1 MTVLSVAAVSH
12 AYGDGADQV
21 LVLDNVSLHVD
32 EGEVV
37 CVAGPSG
44 SGKTALCHLA
54 AGFEVPMRGTVTVD
68 GSPSTALDD
77 WAVVAALPQQ
87 HGLLGEL
94 SVRANVALPGQR
106 AGRGRRLTKPTEL
119 PGPPGLPGL
128 QQLLEDL
135 DLAGLS
141 DRAVDETSLG
151 EQQRTALARAL
162 ILSPRLAVLDEPTG
176 HQDDDHVAQ
185 VLAVVRASTAAGT
198 GVLVASHDDR
208 VLEAADRVVRLDRGR
223 LLS

>member
-1 MTVLSVAAVSH
+1 VTVLSVSAVSH
-12 AYGDGADQV
+12 AYGDGADRV
-21 LVLDNVSLHVD
+21 LVLDDVSLHVD
-32 EGEVV
+32 AGEVV

-44 SGKTALCHLA
+44 SGKTSLCHLA
-54 AGFEVPMRGTVTVD
+54 AGFEVPMSGTVTVD
-68 GSPSTALDD
+68 GMPPTALDD

-87 HGLLGEL
+87 HGLLGGL

-106 AGRGRRLTKPTEL
+106 AGRGRRLTTKV
-119 PGPPGLPGL
+119 PGLH
-128 QQLLEDL
+128 QLLEDL
-135 DLAGLS
+135 DLAGLA

-151 EQQRTALARAL
+151 EQQRAALARAL
-162 ILSPRLAVLDEPTG
+162 VLSPRLAVLDEPTG

-185 VLAVVRASTAAGT
+185 VLAVVRLSTAAGT

-223 LLS
+223 LLA

>member
-1 MTVLSVAAVSH
+1 
-12 AYGDGADQV
+12 
-21 LVLDNVSLHVD
+21 
-32 EGEVV
+32 VV

-54 AGFEVPMRGTVTVD
+54 AGFEVPMSGRVTVD
-68 GSPSTALDD
+68 GTPSTALDD

-106 AGRGRRLTKPTEL
+106 AGRGSRLTRVAE
-119 PGPPGLPGL
+119 LPGL
-128 QQLLEDL
+128 QRLLEDL
-135 DLAGLS
+135 DLAELA
-141 DRAVDETSLG
+141 DRAVYETSLG
-151 EQQRTALARAL
+151 EQQRAALARAL
-162 ILSPRLAVLDEPTG
+162 VLSPRLAVLDEPTG

-185 VLAVVRASTAAGT
+185 VLAAVRQSTVAGT

-223 LLS
+223 LLV

>member
-1 MTVLSVAAVSH
+1 M
-12 AYGDGADQV
+12 
-21 LVLDNVSLHVD
+21 
-32 EGEVV
+32 
-37 CVAGPSG
+37 
-44 SGKTALCHLA
+44 
-54 AGFEVPMRGTVTVD
+54 TVD
-68 GSPSTALDD
+68 GTPSTALDD

-106 AGRGRRLTKPTEL
+106 AGRGSRRLSKLPEL
-119 PGPPGLPGL
+119 SGLH
-128 QQLLEDL
+128 QLLEDL
-135 DLAGLS
+135 DLAGLA

-151 EQQRTALARAL
+151 EQQRAALARAL
-162 ILSPRLAVLDEPTG
+162 VLSPRLAVLDEPTG

-185 VLAVVRASTAAGT
+185 VLAVVRQSTAAGT

-223 LLS
+223 LLE

>member
-12 AYGDGADQV
+12 AYGDGADRV
-21 LVLDNVSLHVD
+21 LVLHDVSLHVD
-32 EGEVV
+32 AGEVV

-54 AGFEVPMRGTVTVD
+54 AGFEVPMSGRVTVD
-68 GSPSTALDD
+68 GTPSTALDD

-106 AGRGRRLTKPTEL
+106 AGRGSRLTRVAE
-119 PGPPGLPGL
+119 LPGL
-128 QQLLEDL
+128 QRLLEDL
-135 DLAGLS
+135 DLAELA
-141 DRAVDETSLG
+141 DRAVYETSLG
-151 EQQRTALARAL
+151 EQQRAALARAL
-162 ILSPRLAVLDEPTG
+162 VLSPRLAVLDEPTG

-185 VLAVVRASTAAGT
+185 VLAAVRQSTVAGT

-223 LLS
+223 LLV

>member
-1 MTVLSVAAVSH
+1 MTVLSVTAVSH
-12 AYGDGADQV
+12 AYGDGADRVQV
-21 LVLDNVSLHVD
+21 LHDVSLHVD
-32 EGEVV
+32 AGEVV

-54 AGFEVPMRGTVTVD
+54 AGFEVPMSGTVTVD
-68 GSPSTALDD
+68 GTPPTALDD

-87 HGLLGEL
+87 HGLLGGL
-94 SVRANVALPGQR
+94 SVRANVTLPGQR
-106 AGRGRRLTKPTEL
+106 AGRGRRLTTEL
-119 PGPPGLPGL
+119 PGLH
-128 QQLLEDL
+128 QLLEDL
-135 DLAGLS
+135 DLAGLA

-151 EQQRTALARAL
+151 EQQRAALARAL
-162 ILSPRLAVLDEPTG
+162 VLSPRLAVLDEPTG

-185 VLAVVRASTAAGT
+185 VLTVVRQSTAAGT

-223 LLS
+223 LA

>member
-12 AYGDGADQV
+12 AYGDGADRV
-21 LVLDNVSLHVD
+21 LVLHDVSLHVD
-32 EGEVV
+32 AGEVV

-106 AGRGRRLTKPTEL
+106 AGRGRRLSQL
-119 PGPPGLPGL
+119 PALPGL
-128 QQLLEDL
+128 EQLLEAL
-135 DLAGLS
+135 DLAGLA

-151 EQQRTALARAL
+151 EQQRAALARAL
-162 ILSPRLAVLDEPTG
+162 VLSPRLAVLDEPTG

-185 VLAVVRASTAAGT
+185 VLAAVRQSTASGT
-198 GVLVASHDDR
+198 GVLIASHDDR
-208 VLEAADRVVRLDRGR
+208 VLEAADRVLRLDRGR
-223 LLS
+223 LLA

>member
-1 MTVLSVAAVSH
+1 VTVLSVAAVSH

-21 LVLDNVSLHVD
+21 LVLHDVSLHVD
-32 EGEVV
+32 AGEVV

-54 AGFEVPMRGTVTVD
+54 AGFEVPMSGTVTVD
-68 GSPSTALDD
+68 GTPPTAMDD

-87 HGLLGEL
+87 HGLLGGL
-94 SVRANVALPGQR
+94 SVLANVALPGQR
-106 AGRGRRLTKPTEL
+106 AGRGRRLTTK
-119 PGPPGLPGL
+119 LPGL
-128 QQLLEDL
+128 HQLLEDL
-135 DLAGLS
+135 DLAGLA

-151 EQQRTALARAL
+151 EQQRAALARAL
-162 ILSPRLAVLDEPTG
+162 VLSPRLAVLDEPTG

-185 VLAVVRASTAAGT
+185 VLAVVRQSTAAGT

-208 VLEAADRVVRLDRGR
+208 VLEAADRVVHLDRGR
-223 LLS
+223 LA

>member
-1 MTVLSVAAVSH
+1 VTVLSVSTVSH

-21 LVLDNVSLHVD
+21 LVLDDVSLHVD
-32 EGEVV
+32 AGEVV

-54 AGFEVPMRGTVTVD
+54 AGFEVPMSGTVTVD
-68 GSPSTALDD
+68 GRPSTALDD

-106 AGRGRRLTKPTEL
+106 AGRGRRLSQPAE
-119 PGPPGLPGL
+119 LPGL
-128 QQLLEDL
+128 QRLLEDL
-135 DLAGLS
+135 DLAELA

-151 EQQRTALARAL
+151 EQQRAALARAL
-162 ILSPRLAVLDEPTG
+162 VLSPRLAVLDEPTG

-185 VLAVVRASTAAGT
+185 VLAVVRQSTAAGT

-208 VLEAADRVVRLDRGR
+208 VLDAADRVVRLDRGR
-223 LLS
+223 LLA

>member
-12 AYGDGADQV
+12 AYGDGADRV
-21 LVLDNVSLHVD
+21 LVLHDVSLHVD
-32 EGEVV
+32 AGEVV

-54 AGFEVPMRGTVTVD
+54 AGFEVPMSGTVTVD
-68 GSPSTALDD
+68 GTPTTALDD

-106 AGRGRRLTKPTEL
+106 AGRGSRRLSKLPEL
-119 PGPPGLPGL
+119 SGLH
-128 QQLLEDL
+128 QLLEDL
-135 DLAGLS
+135 DLAGLA

-151 EQQRTALARAL
+151 EQQRAALARAL
-162 ILSPRLAVLDEPTG
+162 VLSPRLAVLDEPTG

-185 VLAVVRASTAAGT
+185 VLAVVRQSTAAGT

-223 LLS
+223 LLE

>member
-1 MTVLSVAAVSH
+1 VTVLSVAAVSH
-12 AYGDGADQV
+12 AYGDGADRV
-21 LVLDNVSLHVD
+21 LVLHDVSLHVD
-32 EGEVV
+32 AGEMV

-54 AGFEVPMRGTVTVD
+54 AGFEVPMSGTVTVD
-68 GSPSTALDD
+68 GTPSTALDD

-106 AGRGRRLTKPTEL
+106 AGRGRRLTRVAE
-119 PGPPGLPGL
+119 LPGL
-128 QQLLEDL
+128 QRLLEDL
-135 DLAGLS
+135 DLAELA
-141 DRAVDETSLG
+141 DRAVYETSLG
-151 EQQRTALARAL
+151 EQQRAALARAL
-162 ILSPRLAVLDEPTG
+162 VLSPRLAVLDEPTG

-185 VLAVVRASTAAGT
+185 VLAAVRQSTVAGT

-223 LLS
+223 LLV

>member
-1 MTVLSVAAVSH
+1 VTVLSVAAVSH

-21 LVLDNVSLHVD
+21 LVLHDVSLHVD
-32 EGEVV
+32 AGEVV

-54 AGFEVPMRGTVTVD
+54 AGFEVPMSGTVTVD
-68 GSPSTALDD
+68 GTPPTAMDD

-87 HGLLGEL
+87 HGLLGGL
-94 SVRANVALPGQR
+94 SVLANVALPGQR
-106 AGRGRRLTKPTEL
+106 AGRGRRLTTKV
-119 PGPPGLPGL
+119 PGLH
-128 QQLLEDL
+128 QLLEDL
-135 DLAGLS
+135 DLAGLA

-151 EQQRTALARAL
+151 EQQRAALARAL
-162 ILSPRLAVLDEPTG
+162 VLSPRLAVLDEPTG

-185 VLAVVRASTAAGT
+185 VLAVVRQSTAAGT

-223 LLS
+223 LA

>member
-1 MTVLSVAAVSH
+1 M
-12 AYGDGADQV
+12 
-21 LVLDNVSLHVD
+21 
-32 EGEVV
+32 
-37 CVAGPSG
+37 
-44 SGKTALCHLA
+44 
-54 AGFEVPMRGTVTVD
+54 TVD
-68 GSPSTALDD
+68 GTPSTALDD

-106 AGRGRRLTKPTEL
+106 AGRGRRPTKLAEV
-119 PGPPGLPGL
+119 PGL
-128 QQLLEDL
+128 QQLLADL
-135 DLAGLS
+135 DLEGLA

-151 EQQRTALARAL
+151 EQQRAALARAL

-185 VLAVVRASTAAGT
+185 VLAVIRQSSAAGT

-223 LLS
+223 LLA

>member
-1 MTVLSVAAVSH
+1 VTVLSVSAVSH
-12 AYGDGADQV
+12 AYGDGADRV
-21 LVLDNVSLHVD
+21 VVLDDVSLHVD
-32 EGEVV
+32 AGEVV

-44 SGKTALCHLA
+44 SGKTSLCHLA
-54 AGFEVPMRGTVTVD
+54 AGFEVPMSGTVIVD
-68 GSPSTALDD
+68 GTPPTALDD

-94 SVRANVALPGQR
+94 SVRANVALPGQG
-106 AGRGRRLTKPTEL
+106 AGRGSRRLTD
-119 PGPPGLPGL
+119 LPGL
-128 QQLLEDL
+128 QRLLEAL
-135 DLAGLS
+135 DLAGLA

-151 EQQRTALARAL
+151 EQQRAALARAL
-162 ILSPRLAVLDEPTG
+162 VLSPRLAVLDEPTG

-185 VLAVVRASTAAGT
+185 VLAAVRQSTASGT

-223 LLS
+223 LLA

>member
-1 MTVLSVAAVSH
+1 MTVLSVSAVSH
-12 AYGDGADQV
+12 AYGDGAERV
-21 LVLDNVSLHVD
+21 LVLDDVSLHVD
-32 EGEVV
+32 AGEVV

-44 SGKTALCHLA
+44 SGKTSLCHLA
-54 AGFEVPMRGTVTVD
+54 AGFEVPMSGTVTVD
-68 GSPSTALDD
+68 GTASTALDD

-106 AGRGRRLTKPTEL
+106 SGRGSPRLSQLPEL
-119 PGPPGLPGL
+119 PEV
-128 QQLLEDL
+128 QRLLDAL
-135 DLAGLS
+135 DLAGLA

-151 EQQRTALARAL
+151 EQQRAALARAL
-162 ILSPRLAVLDEPTG
+162 VLSPRLAVLDEPTG

-185 VLAVVRASTAAGT
+185 VLAAVRQSTAYGT

-208 VLEAADRVVRLDRGR
+208 VLEAADRVLRLDRGR
-223 LLS
+223 LLA

>member
-1 MTVLSVAAVSH
+1 VTVLSVSAVSH
-12 AYGDGADQV
+12 AYGDGVDRV
-21 LVLDNVSLHVD
+21 LVLDDVSLHVD
-32 EGEVV
+32 AGEVV

-44 SGKTALCHLA
+44 SGKTSLCHLA
-54 AGFEVPMRGTVTVD
+54 AGFEVPMSGAVTVD
-68 GSPSTALDD
+68 GTSPAALDD

-94 SVRANVALPGQR
+94 SVRANVALPGQG
-106 AGRGRRLTKPTEL
+106 AGRGSRRLTEL
-119 PGPPGLPGL
+119 PGL
-128 QQLLEDL
+128 QRLLEAL
-135 DLAGLS
+135 DLAGLA

-151 EQQRTALARAL
+151 EQQRAALARAL
-162 ILSPRLAVLDEPTG
+162 VLSPRLAVLDEPTG

-185 VLAVVRASTAAGT
+185 VLAAVRQSTASGT

-223 LLS
+223 LLP